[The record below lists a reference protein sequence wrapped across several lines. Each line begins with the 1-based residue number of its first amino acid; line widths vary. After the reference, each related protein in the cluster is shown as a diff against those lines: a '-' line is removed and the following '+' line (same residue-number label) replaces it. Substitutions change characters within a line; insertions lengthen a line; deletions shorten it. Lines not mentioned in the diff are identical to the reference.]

1 MNADD
6 LARRIVVRHREGGY
20 LRLELPAEICHPT
33 AAIAIDA
40 VLRQVAGVY
49 RVTFYAAQRR
59 LVVSHDAHVCTAA
72 DVARALKGCLPT
84 LPEGEAGS
92 APAIAAAQAAAP
104 FAERVT
110 PALRDAARQARCTF
124 EQLRRRVEAM
134 RQPKAPPGSLQAR
147 LQPVLANALTEQAII
162 NFLNDLLAF
171 YLVKVHWEL
180 ISQRWLKNPV
190 KHADAWL
197 GIFYL
202 MFLLVRYRKSI
213 AGESVKPLVEPV
225 AKPVA
230 NTAVTPAVAST
241 PAVPP

>member
-6 LARRIVVRHREGGY
+6 LARRIVVRHREAGY

-40 VLRQVAGVY
+40 VLRHVAGVY

-72 DVARALKGCLPT
+72 DVARALKGCLRT

-92 APAIAAAQAAAP
+92 APAATAAARSAAP
-104 FAERVT
+104 LAERVT
-110 PALRDAARQARCTF
+110 PALRDAARQARRAF
-124 EQLRRRVEAM
+124 AQLRQSIDAL

-147 LQPVLANALTEQAII
+147 LQPVLANALTEKAII
-162 NFLNDLLAF
+162 SFLNDLIAF

-180 ISQRWLKNPV
+180 ISQRWLKYPV

-197 GIFYL
+197 SIFYL
-202 MFLLVRYRKSI
+202 MFLLVRYRKAI
-213 AGESVKPLVEPV
+213 AAEA
-225 AKPVA
+225 AKPA
-230 NTAVTPAVAST
+230 AAPALAVQP
-241 PAVPP
+241 